1 MRINNSLR
9 YSICSL
15 VTILCIGFVFY
26 FGNPPAKAV
35 AAENVRVAIPG
46 LSPNS
51 AFFMVA
57 VQKGYFDAEGI
68 KVEVIR
74 AGGGTAIPAMAS
86 GDMQFSASTGSSIS
100 AILRGAKLRIVL
112 VGQDRPGTQIWTP
125 HGNIKSIKDLKG
137 QQIGI
142 ATRGDTGELA
152 IRKILKSRGL
162 PADYVAYTPM
172 GHGGARLAALKSS
185 QLPATLLNWFEVA
198 ALKTG
203 GMPVNAH
210 VVIDIY
216 KDVRMPYNGLAT
228 SKKLIDEKP
237 ELVRKMMRAALKGV
251 AYVLKFHDESIKLVA
266 DYGKLPL
273 AETRFDFER
282 MIVSQLKDGMVSDE
296 MQRSEIALRSELLGL
311 PMDKLMLP
319 SSVFDFSILRE
330 VSAKLKS
337 EGWQPSP

>member
-1 MRINNSLR
+1 MFSTSRTRISLCR
-9 YSICSL
+9 LFS
-15 VTILCIGFVFY
+15 ILCIGVVFY
-26 FGNPPAKAV
+26 LGDLPANAV

-57 VQKGYFDAEGI
+57 VQKGYFDEEGV

-74 AGGGTAIPAMAS
+74 AGGGTAIPAMAA

-100 AILRGAKLRIVL
+100 AILRGAQLRIVL

-125 HGNIKSIKDLKG
+125 HAKFNTLEDLKG

-142 ATRGDTGELA
+142 QSRGDTGELA
-152 IRKILKSRGL
+152 IRKILKSKGL
-162 PADYVAYTPM
+162 PANYVAFTPM
-172 GHGGARLAALKSS
+172 GFGGARLAALKSAA
-185 QLPATLLNWFEVA
+185 LPATLLNWFEVA
-198 ALKTG
+198 ALNASGK
-203 GMPVNAH
+203 PPNAH

-228 SKKLIDEKP
+228 SKDLIDNNP
-237 ELVRKMMRAALKGV
+237 ELVKKMMRAALKGV
-251 AYVLKFHDESIKLVA
+251 AYILKYHDESIKLVA
-266 DYGKLPL
+266 EYGKLPL

-282 MIVSQLKDGMVSDE
+282 MIVSQLRDGMVSDE
-296 MQRSEIALRSELLGL
+296 MQKSEIALRSELLGL
-311 PMDKLMLP
+311 PMDKLMSP

-330 VSAKLKS
+330 VSAQLKS
-337 EGWQPSP
+337 EGWQPSR